1 MKLPRSVPADRLI
14 KCLENL
20 GYTVVRQ
27 KGSHIRMRHAGP
39 PEHSITV
46 PLHDALKIGM
56 LHAILT
62 QVAQAQGLR
71 VEDLAK
77 SL

>member
-1 MKLPRSVPADRLI
+1 MRLPRSAPADRLI
-14 KCLENL
+14 KCLENI

-39 PEHSITV
+39 PEHSITI

-62 QVAQAQGLR
+62 QVAQARALR